1 MHILHIYKDYPPVL
15 GGIEGHLRDLAE
27 GLAARGHQITVLV
40 TSADRRTRIEH
51 PAPRLTIIKAAR
63 LAHFASTP
71 LSPALLNIARGR
83 SADIVHLQF
92 PYPPGDLAA
101 LAVRGRPPIIVSY
114 QSDIVR
120 QQNLLRVYRPMLELT
135 LRRAARLLASSPGYI
150 ASSPFLRRYA
160 AKCEVVP
167 IGIDITRF
175 SPGAPHQAG
184 GAPPRLLF
192 VGRLRYYKGLHIL
205 LDAMRQVHGVELWI
219 AGGGPERHR
228 LAAQIAANGIS
239 ERVRFLGDIA
249 DDALPELYRQA
260 DIFVLPSHLRAEAY
274 GIVLAEALASG
285 VPCISTALGTGTDFV
300 NVHQQTGLVIPPDN
314 PVALADAIRCL
325 ANDPEQRARYSLAAR
340 RRAERM
346 LAREPM
352 LDEIERVYRDVI
364 NHPGDYERPSRR
376 D

>member
-1 MHILHIYKDYPPVL
+1 MHILHLYKDYPPVL

-51 PAPRLTIIKAAR
+51 PAPRLTIIRAAR

-71 LSPALLNIARGR
+71 LSLALVNIARGL

-101 LAVRGRPPIIVSY
+101 LAVRGRPPLIVSY

-120 QQNLLRVYRPMLELT
+120 QQNLLRIYRPMLELT

-160 AKCEVVP
+160 AKCEVIP
-167 IGIDITRF
+167 IGIDINRF
-175 SPGAPHQAG
+175 TPGASHQAG

-205 LDAMRQVHGVELWI
+205 LDAMRRVQGVELWI
-219 AGGGPERHR
+219 AGGGPERSR
-228 LAAQIAANGIS
+228 LEAQIGANGIGG
-239 ERVRFLGDIA
+239 RVRFLGDIA
-249 DDALPELYRQA
+249 EDTLPQLYRQA

-300 NVHQQTGLVIPPDN
+300 NIHQQTGLVVPPDN
-314 PVALADAIRCL
+314 PAALAEAILCL
-325 ANDPEQRARYSLAAR
+325 ANDPEQQARYGTAGR
-340 RRAERM
+340 KRAERV

-364 NHPGDYERPSRR
+364 NHPRDYERP
-376 D
+376 